1 MLTLPSVLQRTAQL
15 FGSQPA
21 IYHSEGHYTWAE
33 FVDRVARAAGVLQRL
48 GLQPGERFGIIG
60 RNSFRQAEL
69 MYAAY
74 WMGTIPVPVNY
85 RLAAPEIGSI
95 LDDAECR
102 LLVVADEFAPLI
114 EDGAL
119 SAWHDRTLYLAAQTD
134 DVVWPQYEGLM
145 ATTEPIPPRECAE
158 DDDALL
164 LYTGA
169 TTGRAKGVRLSHR
182 NIVSSG
188 LQNIAAMQ
196 IRPDDIYLHV
206 GPMFHS
212 GDLRGTALTMAG
224 GAHAFLPA
232 PSGQA
237 VLEAIERYRA
247 TVVTMVPTIV
257 MMTLQE
263 PDFQT
268 YDLSSLRLLQYGGSP
283 MAVDWIRR
291 AVAQYRGVEIQQVYG
306 LTETSPVLT
315 VLDGEDHRQAL
326 EIGEYGVLKAA
337 GRPLIG
343 VDIRIVDDDGH
354 QVEAGQPGEVTV
366 RGPNVTG
373 GHLNL
378 PEENQ
383 RAFQHGWFHTGDV
396 GRVDAAGY
404 LYVMGRKKEVVITGG
419 ENVYTSEVEAVLHE
433 HPKVHEAAVV
443 GVPDERFG
451 EALFAVIVPAPGSS
465 ITEEEVI
472 SHCRG
477 KIGGYKIPR
486 RMAFVD
492 EMPRSALGK
501 VLKSEIQRIYGS
513 TDDNPASDRGAP

>member
-247 TVVTMVPTIV
+247 TVVTMV
-257 MMTLQE
+257 
-263 PDFQT
+263 
-268 YDLSSLRLLQYGGSP
+268 
-283 MAVDWIRR
+283 R

-373 GHLNL
+373 GYLNL